1 MFGQDIERRDMAI
14 AHPPSVFVSSTC
26 YDLAQVRQDLRLF
39 LETQG
44 MTPVLSEF
52 NSFPVNPNLDAIGNC
67 LAGVKDKADIFV
79 LVVGG
84 RYGSRID
91 NGKSITNLEYF
102 EAKAKGIP
110 RYVFVQKPILTSLSI
125 WQKNRTG
132 DFSSVVDS
140 SQLFDFVE
148 SLRDSKENWIFPFES
163 AQDIIETLRKQ
174 FAYLFMDALS
184 LRGKMICTDLPESL
198 RDLSG
203 TALSLVI
210 QKPVA
215 WEYRLFSQVLN
226 DELRCFASMKKDLN
240 YGIVLG
246 RAVRLKDITE
256 VVDWV
261 QKKMGEISAF
271 VESTNKLVNVAF
283 VKAAGAP
290 GEEGD
295 AEEIVYVG
303 RRLAGVYRSL
313 LEWTSD
319 FKHTQVDELFVRVL
333 EITSRASR
341 NLITEIEDFSVTFQ
355 QRLSEFVRQ
364 CESMKEQQ
372 HLEITLNVTCP
383 DMSDL
388 DDELHRIA
396 KSLGFDY

>member
-1 MFGQDIERRDMAI
+1 MAI